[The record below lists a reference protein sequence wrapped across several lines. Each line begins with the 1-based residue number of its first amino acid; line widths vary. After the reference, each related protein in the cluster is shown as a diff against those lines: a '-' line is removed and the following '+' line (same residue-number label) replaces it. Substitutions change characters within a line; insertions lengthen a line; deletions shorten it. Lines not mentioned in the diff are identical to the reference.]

1 MTMTTDT
8 SWRGFFLTGG
18 LAIAVFA
25 GGTTLQAMEAFI
37 TSAMLPTV
45 VRDIGGL
52 DYFAWN
58 TTLFI
63 VASIAATVFAAV
75 RPAHIGPR
83 DIYVAAAIG
92 FGLGSLI
99 CGLAVNMPMLL
110 LGRTVQGFGAGLIIA
125 TSLAMIRIVFP
136 QPLWPRAMALN
147 AMVWGV
153 ATLLGPAVGGVF
165 ANFDL
170 WRWAFLVIVPLAA
183 ILAAGAVLV
192 LPRREDTQ
200 SERNAPVLQ
209 IGLVI
214 IAILLISIS
223 SLVTGSTALAVALL
237 VLSVLTVVALARIER
252 SAARPLLPEG
262 TLRPGSTLGTLF
274 ATILLLGISITS
286 DIFAPL
292 FFQRLHGLSPLWA
305 GYLTALLALGWTIAA
320 VVTSGFTGGRIR
332 AAIVASPVVM
342 ALGTA
347 GLAVALATANP
358 SGAIGPIAI
367 ASACLF
373 AMGCGI
379 GIAFQHLST
388 RVLASGTAADN
399 DRVSATLGMVQL
411 FASGIGAAIG
421 GVIVN
426 AAGLPQAVDVA
437 GAVAPARWLYGIFAV
452 LTAIAIPFA
461 LSVVRSEPAAE
472 PLAAE

>member
-1 MTMTTDT
+1 MTTTDT
-8 SWRGFFLTGG
+8 SWRGFFATGG

-99 CGLAVNMPMLL
+99 CGVAPNMPMLL

-136 QPLWPRAMALN
+136 QPLWLRAMALN

-153 ATLLGPAVGGVF
+153 ATLLGPAVGGIF

-183 ILAAGAVLV
+183 ILAAGAIAV
-192 LPRREDTQ
+192 LPRREGTPI
-200 SERNAPVLQ
+200 ERNAPVLQ

-214 IAILLISIS
+214 VAILLISIS
-223 SLVTGSTALAVALL
+223 SLVTGNTALAIALL
-237 VLSVLTVVALARIER
+237 VLAGLTIVGLARVER
-252 SAARPLLPEG
+252 TAAHPLLPEG
-262 TLRPGSTLGTLF
+262 TLRPGSALGTLF

-305 GYLTALLALGWTIAA
+305 GYLTALLALGWTISA
-320 VVTSGFTGGRIR
+320 VISSGFTGNRVR
-332 AAIVASPVVM
+332 TAIVASPIVI

-347 GLAVALATANP
+347 GLALSLATANP
-358 SGAIGPIAI
+358 ASDPIPIA
-367 ASACLF
+367 AATVCLF

-388 RVLASGTAADN
+388 RVLASGAAADN

-437 GAVAPARWLYGIFAV
+437 GAVAPARWLYGVFAV
-452 LTAIAIPFA
+452 LTALAVPFA
-461 LSVVRSEPAAE
+461 LSVVRSPPRGRPLPAE
-472 PLAAE
+472 

>member
-8 SWRGFFLTGG
+8 TWRGFFSTGG
-18 LAIAVFA
+18 LAIAVFV

-75 RPAHIGPR
+75 RPVHIGPR

-192 LPRREDTQ
+192 LPRRDGAPA
-200 SERNAPVLQ
+200 ERNAPVLQ

-214 IAILLISIS
+214 VAILLVSIS
-223 SLVTGSTALAVALL
+223 SLLTGSTALAVALL
-237 VLSVLTVVALARIER
+237 VLSVLTIVALARIEG

-274 ATILLLGISITS
+274 ATILLLGVSITS

-292 FFQRLHGLSPLWA
+292 FFQQLHGLSPLWA
-305 GYLTALLALGWTIAA
+305 GYLTALLALGWTISA
-320 VVTSGFTGGRIR
+320 VVTSGFTGSRIR
-332 AAIVASPVVM
+332 AAIIAAPIIM
-342 ALGTA
+342 AVGTA
-347 GLAVALATANP
+347 GLAVTLATANP
-358 SGAIGPIAI
+358 DGDLGPIAI
-367 ASACLF
+367 ASGCLF

-426 AAGLPQAVDVA
+426 AAGLPQAIDVT

-452 LTAIAIPFA
+452 ITAIAIPFA
-461 LSVVRSEPAAE
+461 LGVVRSEPRAEPQAAE
-472 PLAAE
+472 

>member
-1 MTMTTDT
+1 MTTTDT
-8 SWRGFFLTGG
+8 SWRGFFVAGG

-45 VRDIGGL
+45 IRDIGGL

-58 TTLFI
+58 TTLFV

-92 FGLGSLI
+92 FGAGSLV
-99 CGLAVNMPMLL
+99 CGLATNMPMLL

-183 ILAAGAVLV
+183 ILAVGAVLV
-192 LPRREDTQ
+192 LPRREGTLG
-200 SERNAPVLQ
+200 ERNAPVLQ

-214 IAILLISIS
+214 VAILLISVS
-223 SLVTGSTALAVALL
+223 SLETDNTVLAIALL
-237 VLSVLTVVALARIER
+237 GLAALTIAVLARVESR
-252 SAARPLLPEG
+252 TPHPLLPEG
-262 TLRPGSTLGTLF
+262 TLRPGSALGTLF

-305 GYLTALLALGWTIAA
+305 GYLTALLALGWTISA
-320 VVTSGFTGGRIR
+320 VIGSGFTGARVR
-332 AAIVASPVVM
+332 TAIVASPIVI
-342 ALGTA
+342 ALGTL
-347 GLAVALATANP
+347 GLALTLATANP
-358 SGAIGPIAI
+358 LQDIGPIAV
-367 ASACLF
+367 ASLCLF

-426 AAGLPQAVDVA
+426 AAGLPQAAGVD
-437 GAVAPARWLYGIFAV
+437 GAVAPARWLFGIFAV
-452 LTAIAIPFA
+452 LTALAIPFA
-461 LSVVRSEPAAE
+461 LSVVRAE
-472 PLAAE
+472 PRAQPQPAE